1 MCTLI
6 EKNILEKQ
14 NIKTRS
20 YKMAQYKF
28 KNKVTDDLQD
38 ATDIVK
44 QVGRMITEGKTDVNS
59 AIDNLRRAV
68 KKLESAKYY
77 IDRE

>member
-28 KNKVTDDLQD
+28 KNKVTDDLVD

>member
-1 MCTLI
+1 MGHY
-6 EKNILEKQ
+6 
-14 NIKTRS
+14 R
-20 YKMAQYKF
+20 F
-28 KNKVTDDLQD
+28 KNKVTDDLVD

-44 QVGRMITEGKTDVNS
+44 QVGRMITEGKTDVKS
-59 AIDNLRRAV
+59 ALDNLSRAV

>member
-1 MCTLI
+1 MCILI
-6 EKNILEKQ
+6 EKNIKEIT

-20 YKMAQYKF
+20 YKMAHYRY
-28 KNKVTDDLQD
+28 KNKVTDDLVD

-44 QVGRMITEGKTDVNS
+44 QVGRMITEGKTDVKS
-59 AIDNLRRAV
+59 ALDNLSRAV

>member
-28 KNKVTDDLQD
+28 KNKVTDDLVD

-44 QVGRMITEGKTDVNS
+44 QVGRMINEGKTDIRS
-59 AIDNLRRAV
+59 ALDNLARAV

>member
-1 MCTLI
+1 MCILI
-6 EKNILEKQ
+6 EKHILEKQ

-20 YKMAQYKF
+20 YKMAQYRY
-28 KNKVTDDLQD
+28 KNKVTDDLVD

-44 QVGRMITEGKTDVNS
+44 QVGRMITEGKTDVKS
-59 AIDNLRRAV
+59 ALDNLARAV
-68 KKLESAKYY
+68 KKLESAKYF

>member
-1 MCTLI
+1 MGHY
-6 EKNILEKQ
+6 
-14 NIKTRS
+14 R
-20 YKMAQYKF
+20 F
-28 KNKVTDDLQD
+28 KNKVTDDLED

-44 QVGRMITEGKTDVNS
+44 QVGRMITEGKTDVKS
-59 AIDNLRRAV
+59 ALDNLSRAV

>member
-20 YKMAQYKF
+20 YKMPQYRY
-28 KNKVTDDLQD
+28 KNKVTDDLVD

-44 QVGRMITEGKTDVNS
+44 QVGRMITEGKTDVKS
-59 AIDNLRRAV
+59 ALDNLARAV
-68 KKLESAKYY
+68 KKLESAKYF

>member
-6 EKNILEKQ
+6 EKNILENQ

-20 YKMAQYKF
+20 YKMAQYRY

-44 QVGRMITEGKTDVNS
+44 QVGRMITEGKTD
-59 AIDNLRRAV
+59 
-68 KKLESAKYY
+68 
-77 IDRE
+77 

>member
-1 MCTLI
+1 MYTLI
-6 EKNILEKQ
+6 EKNILENQ

>member
-20 YKMAQYKF
+20 YKMAEYRW
-28 KNKVTDDLQD
+28 KNKITDDLVD
-38 ATDIVK
+38 SIDIVK
-44 QVGRMITEGKTDVNS
+44 SVGRMILEGKTDVNS

-68 KKLESAKYY
+68 AKLESAKYY